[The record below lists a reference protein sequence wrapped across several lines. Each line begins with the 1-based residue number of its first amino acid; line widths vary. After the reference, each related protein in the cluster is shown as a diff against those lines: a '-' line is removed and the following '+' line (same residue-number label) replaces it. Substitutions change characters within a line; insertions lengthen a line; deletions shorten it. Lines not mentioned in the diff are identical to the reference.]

1 MPINKSFITKK
12 TAHGFTLVELLVVLS
27 VIGLL
32 SSVIYASFGESR
44 AQARD
49 RARLSELKQAQLVIE
64 QYRAQNGSYPVPNSG
79 CLGGVSDFVGPGPAS
94 VAGLVSCPANFTTYY
109 INGLVPG
116 FTEALPLDSKF
127 EFETNR
133 GYYYRSDGNSYKL
146 MAYDVV
152 ENLFVT
158 DFTHE
163 FARCP
168 AATGACAS
176 GVPATTYAVY
186 SRGAEDW

>member
-1 MPINKSFITKK
+1 MFVEYSKNKN
-12 TAHGFTLVELLVVLS
+12 GFTLVELLVAVS

-32 SSVIYASFGESR
+32 SSIIYASFGESR
-44 AQARD
+44 EQARD
-49 RARLSELKQAQLVIE
+49 RARMSSLKQLQLSIE
-64 QYRAQNGSYPVPNSG
+64 QYRAQNGSYPVAG
-79 CLGGVSDFVGPGPAS
+79 CGALTSEFAGPGPS
-94 VAGLVSCPANFTTYY
+94 TILGFVSCSPLASLSYVSSVTPDY
-109 INGLVPG
+109 IDV
-116 FTEALPLDSKF
+116 LPRDVAF
-127 EFETNR
+127 EVESNR